1 MAVYFSRFLLLA
13 ATFAVTFAQDTF
25 TIVLPWC
32 KPSGGSYERRQARE
46 GDTVEFDWWES
57 TFHNAEIY
65 PSGDCF
71 DSGGQEFLSESS
83 GASYTFTASD
93 VGLSKTFVCSIS
105 DHCAQGQLVVFDVLS
120 SDAEMEYLL
129 SSPCGDETG
138 VLKKDGGGDGNG
150 GGNGDG
156 SGGGKG
162 DVTGNGGG
170 VQQESAGARVVAG
183 AVVAVVTTL
192 ATATTVLSVLW

>member
-1 MAVYFSRFLLLA
+1 M
-13 ATFAVTFAQDTF
+13 
-25 TIVLPWC
+25 
-32 KPSGGSYERRQARE
+32 G
-46 GDTVEFDWWES
+46 
-57 TFHNAEIY
+57 
-65 PSGDCF
+65 
-71 DSGGQEFLSESS
+71 S

-150 GGNGDG
+150 GGKGDG
-156 SGGGKG
+156 S
-162 DVTGNGGG
+162 GNGGG
-170 VQQESAGARVVAG
+170 VEEESAGARVVAG
-183 AVVAVVTTL
+183 AAVAVVTTL
-192 ATATTVLSVLW
+192 ATATTVLS